1 MATIDSQWQP
11 MPTKVPI
18 ATEAAMA
25 SKVPMATKVPTVTKF
40 QWQPIEQK
48 VTN

>member
-1 MATIDSQWQP
+1 MTANDSQWQP

-25 SKVPMATKVPTVTKF
+25 SKVPMATKVPTVTEF